1 MRRARVASAP
11 VALVIAV
18 LLSLLVPVGIAS
30 GDAVIATSSPST
42 TGSAV
47 TKTATVTREN
57 IVGAT
62 SSQPGTEQVVD
73 SRTVSLSVSQTADLQ
88 GRQEIRVS
96 WTGAHPTG
104 GIVGDQNSILAQQ
117 EEYPMVL
124 LECRG
129 VDSTTAPAS
138 QQLSPQTCWTAGA
151 SERYQDSYAKFPP
164 YRLDQFAA
172 PADRTQV
179 VGAPSPLPSQCR
191 GEPATT
197 QFWVP
202 FVAADGISYFGGP
215 GGGCAGQPPE
225 ADNIGGSALPSNETF
240 GVTALDGTGST
251 NFDVW
256 TSAQNA
262 SLGCSTSVACSLV
275 AVPIMGISCDPTGS
289 LVPIADR
296 PPVAQQAASTAACE
310 AGGNFAPGQLVNPA
324 GQESLTVS
332 GSLWWSASNW
342 RNRITVPLSFA
353 IPPSACAT
361 TGAKN
366 ALEIYGSELMIQATA
381 QWDPY
386 FCVNASLFPV
396 VHVQTGEPEARN
408 LISTG
413 SADAAFTSEPQPGG
427 YGKPVVNA
435 PVAVSGFS
443 ITYDIDGTN
452 GQPYTNLKLTPLLLA
467 KLLTESYPSVLQ
479 VQQQFPALAHNPLNI
494 TDDPEFIA
502 LNPGV
507 AHGVNA
513 SQAASELVSLSS
525 NSDVM
530 TALTS
535 YITADPAARAWLNGT
550 PDKWGMVVNPAYKG
564 IQLPVSRWPLL
575 STFKLAT
582 TQNDCLLH
590 DPVPFLPLVS
600 APMATLEEISL
611 ALQFSIA
618 NSTTICSQVDGT
630 SAGEKLVALGRQ
642 VPGFRFLIGVS
653 PLADTQR
660 SLVQSAALETSTGTF
675 VTPSAA
681 SLQRAASLL
690 TPDPAH
696 GTWSFPYSSILSDP
710 ANSAAYPGTMVVY
723 AAVPTSGLSPTIAGQ
738 LSTYLKF
745 VTSSGQSEGLGL
757 GQLPPGYL
765 PLTASSGLGALAA
778 YSQSAIADIAAQNG
792 QVPPLVTVS
801 GTPVPSSSPSFNS
814 VFATSFG
821 SGFSS
826 FVTPGISGKSLNS
839 AFFPA
844 VISVVGSTL
853 RLHLGTSG
861 TAVVAAILVTLV
873 LSMVAGATI
882 VRGRRR
888 GTW

>member
-1 MRRARVASAP
+1 M
-11 VALVIAV
+11 
-18 LLSLLVPVGIAS
+18 
-30 GDAVIATSSPST
+30 
-42 TGSAV
+42 

-57 IVGAT
+57 LVGAT
-62 SSQPGTEQVVD
+62 PTQAGTEQVVD
-73 SRTVSLSVSQTADLQ
+73 SRTVSLSVSQTAELQ

-104 GIVGDQNSILAQQ
+104 GIVADQNSILAQQ

-129 VDSTTAPAS
+129 IDSTTAPANE
-138 QQLSPQTCWTAGA
+138 QLSPETCWTAGA
-151 SERYQDSYAKFPP
+151 EERYQDSYAKFPP

-172 PADRTQV
+172 PADRAQV
-179 VGAPSPLPSQCR
+179 VGAPTPLPSACR

-197 QFWVP
+197 QYWVP
-202 FVAADGISYFGGP
+202 FLAADGVTYSGGP

-225 ADNIGGSALPSNETF
+225 ADNIGGSALPSNETY

-256 TSAQNA
+256 TSAENA
-262 SLGCSTSVACSLV
+262 SLGCSTTVACSLV

-289 LVPIADR
+289 LVPVADR
-296 PPVAQQAASTAACE
+296 PSVAQEAAAATACE
-310 AGGNFAPGQLVNPA
+310 AGGNFAPGQLVNPV
-324 GQESLTVS
+324 GQESLAVS
-332 GSLWWSASNW
+332 GALWWSASNW

-353 IPPSACAT
+353 IPPSACSAS
-361 TGAKN
+361 GAKN
-366 ALEIYGSELMIQATA
+366 ALEVYGSELMIQATA

-386 FCVNASLFPV
+386 FCVNPNLFPV

-435 PVAVSGFS
+435 PVALTGFS
-443 ITYDIDGTN
+443 ITYDVDGTN

-467 KLLTESYPSVLQ
+467 KLLTESYPSLLQ
-479 VQQQFPALAHNPLNI
+479 VQQQYPALARNPLNI

-502 LNPGV
+502 LNPGI

-513 SQAASELVSLSS
+513 SEAASELVSLSS
-525 NSDVM
+525 DSDVM

-535 YITADPAARAWLNGT
+535 YINADPTARAWLNGT

-582 TQNDCLLH
+582 TQNDCLMN

-611 ALQFSIA
+611 AMQFSIA

-630 SAGEKLVALGRQ
+630 SAGEKLVAIGRQ
-642 VPGFRFLIGVS
+642 VPGFRFLIGVT

-675 VTPSAA
+675 VTPSSA
-681 SLQRAASLL
+681 SMQRAASLL
-690 TPDPAH
+690 APDQAT
-696 GTWSFPYSSILSDP
+696 GTWSLPYSSLLSNP

-723 AAVPTSGLSPTIAGQ
+723 AAVPTSGLSSSVAGE
-738 LSTYLKF
+738 LSTYLKY
-745 VTSSGQSEGLGL
+745 VTTSGQNEGLGL
-757 GQLPPGYL
+757 GELPPGYL
-765 PLTASSGLGALAA
+765 PLTAATGLGALAA
-778 YSQSAIADIAAQNG
+778 YSQAAIADISAQNG
-792 QVPPLVTVS
+792 QVPPLTTMS
-801 GTPVPSSSPSFNS
+801 GASVPSSTATFNS
-814 VFATSFG
+814 VFAASFG

-826 FVTPGISGKSLNS
+826 FVTPGISAKSLNS

-861 TAVVAAILVTLV
+861 TAVVAAILATLV
-873 LSMVAGATI
+873 LSMLAGATI